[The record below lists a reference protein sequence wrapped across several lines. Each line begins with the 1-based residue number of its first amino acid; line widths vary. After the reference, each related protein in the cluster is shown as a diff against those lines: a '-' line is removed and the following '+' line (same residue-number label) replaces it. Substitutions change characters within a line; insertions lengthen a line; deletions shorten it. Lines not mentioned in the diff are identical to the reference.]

1 MLLQQLNCLYE
12 ELGNYI
18 WLTSLFISL
27 KDEVQ
32 VSKASA
38 NSWGMQRKNASWQ
51 KSLDTHQG
59 GRPSKECKQVK
70 THQD

>member
-27 KDEVQ
+27 KDGVQ

-38 NSWGMQRKNASWQ
+38 NSWGMQRKNASRQ
-51 KSLDTHQG
+51 KSLDSHQG
-59 GRPSKECKQVK
+59 GRLSKECKQVK